1 MNIRTSQKTFT
12 SANILEVEFG
22 TNCPQ
27 GGDAGHNGVTLF
39 RLKDHAGTST
49 EIRYGGK
56 PIGELSGGDLELVLY
71 GDTEC
76 ETFMKAL
83 RFAVKVYGKKRHP
96 WREL

>member
-1 MNIRTSQKTFT
+1 MDIRTSHKTIT

-22 TNCPQ
+22 TNCPR
-27 GGDAGHNGVTLF
+27 GGDAGHGGVTIF
-39 RLKDHAGTST
+39 RLKNFAGTDC

-56 PIGELSGGDLELVLY
+56 IIGELSGGDLELVLY

-83 RFAVKVYGKKRHP
+83 RFAIQVYGKER
-96 WREL
+96 RV